1 MPVNLAQQSPLSGT
15 DYFQLVLDKHYR
27 AYGTLGNVSR
37 IVIELS
43 SKLELTHLQQR
54 VNSLEIFNWM
64 QHLKMMRSS
73 IWSIPFWKSISN
85 NELISIRE
93 HFSEAIPESV
103 LGRDLQPNSGN
114 LFFFDLIQ
122 TPEAKSI
129 LVFSVHHSLMD
140 SKGVKLLMQLLAN
153 TAIDEAKLNYFPD
166 ENRGDY
172 SLYFKLKKSFE
183 AKHFVESFNFK
194 KMATLLRST
203 PKLKH
208 HSSYHFIEFTPD
220 EANIID
226 KNSKL
231 NGSVFGNS
239 LFYLSCI
246 SRAINTILEKRGTGV
261 GDFWIPVPQNQRRR
275 GGDGTL
281 LSNQIS
287 FMFFRLAQNKLGS
300 IKACTADLSNQM
312 KQQIAASFPQ
322 TYSIMMELFRR
333 VPLPFYSFLIKNASK
348 GATASYSF
356 SDIGESWEGT
366 DTFME
371 IPLQRVSHLPANPY
385 IPGFTVVVSK
395 YKGALKF
402 TLAYIDE
409 AITLSE
415 VQVFEQFLRNDLLQI
430 STK

>member
-1 MPVNLAQQSPLSGT
+1 MSVTLAQQSPLSGT

-37 IVIELS
+37 IVIELKA
-43 SKLELTHLQQR
+43 KLEITELQQR
-54 VNSLEIFNWM
+54 VNALKIFNWM
-64 QHLKMMRSS
+64 HRLKLVRSS
-73 IWSIPFWKSISN
+73 AWTIPYWKSISK
-85 NELISIRE
+85 NELISIHE
-93 HFSEAIPESV
+93 HFCEEIPESV
-103 LGRDLQPNSGN
+103 LGRDIQPDSGS
-114 LFFFDLIQ
+114 LFYFDLVQ
-122 TPEAKSI
+122 TANSKSI
-129 LVFSVHHSLMD
+129 LIFSVHHALMD
-140 SKGVKLLMQLLAN
+140 SKGVKLLTQLLAN
-153 TAIDEAKLNYFPD
+153 TEKDEDSINYFPD
-166 ENRGDY
+166 ENKGDY
-172 SLYFKLKKSFE
+172 SLYYKLKKSFE

-194 KMATLLRST
+194 KMATLLRSI
-203 PKLKH
+203 PKMKH
-208 HSSYHFIEFTPD
+208 QASYHFIEFSPN
-220 EANIID
+220 EASIID
-226 KNSKL
+226 KNSKI

-246 SRAINTILEKRGTGV
+246 SRAINSILEKRGKGV

-275 GGDGTL
+275 GGDGNL

-287 FMFFRLAQNKLGS
+287 FMFFRLDQNKLGS

-312 KQQIAASFPQ
+312 KQQIASSFPQ

-356 SDIGESWEGT
+356 SDIGESWEGA
-366 DTFME
+366 DTFMQ
-371 IPLQRVSHLPANPY
+371 IPIQHVSHLPANPY

-409 AITLSE
+409 AITTSE
-415 VQVFEQFLRNDLLQI
+415 VLLFEQFLRNDLLQI
-430 STK
+430 SSK

>member
-1 MPVNLAQQSPLSGT
+1 MPVNLAQKSPLSGT
-15 DYFQLVLDKHYR
+15 DYFQLVLDKQYR
-27 AYGTLGNVSR
+27 SYGILGNVSR
-37 IVIELS
+37 IVIELN
-43 SKLELTHLQQR
+43 SKLDLIQLQKR
-54 VNSLEIFNWM
+54 VNALEIFNWM
-64 QHLKMMRSS
+64 HHLKMVRSS
-73 IWSIPFWKSISN
+73 VWSIPYWKSISI

-103 LGRDLQPNSGN
+103 LGCDIQPNSGN

-129 LVFSVHHSLMD
+129 LVFSVHHALMD
-140 SKGVKLLMQLLAN
+140 SKGVKLLMQVLAN
-153 TAIDEAKLNYFPD
+153 TATDETCLNYFPD
-166 ENRGDY
+166 ENKGDY
-172 SLYFKLKKSFE
+172 SLFFKLKKSFE

-208 HSSYHFIEFTPD
+208 QSSYHFIEFSLD
-220 EANIID
+220 ETNVID
-226 KNSKL
+226 TNSKL

-246 SRAINTILEKRGTGV
+246 SRAVNTILVKRGKGV

-275 GGDGTL
+275 GGDGKI

-287 FMFFRLAQNKLGS
+287 FMFFRLDQSKLCS
-300 IKACTADLSNQM
+300 IKECTADLSNQM
-312 KQQIAASFPQ
+312 KQQIAAAFPQ

-333 VPLPFYSFLIKNASK
+333 VPLPFYSFLIKNATK

-356 SDIGESWEGT
+356 SDIGESWEGA
-366 DTFME
+366 DTFMQ
-371 IPLQRVSHLPANPY
+371 IPIQRVSHLPANPY

-430 STK
+430 TSK